1 MPTAKVVISQDG
13 RKLVPFFT
21 SAYPF
26 SNHFSCRFVI
36 DGLEFSSSE
45 QMYMWAKASVFG
57 DDESASA
64 IMRTSN
70 PKECKRIGSR
80 IRLFDTTAWRR
91 ISIFVMTCA
100 NWHKFKQNEYLMRHL
115 FNFGPDAEFVEC
127 AANDVYWGTGVAL
140 SDVEK
145 IRDINRWP
153 EMSAPT
159 ALPNVRDLSEFPPLE
174 KLTLEDVRKKNK
186 IASASPSGNSNISK
200 ESCSNE
206 ISVDLAAS
214 ASQITLGGEK
224 GNSGQEKGEKNQ
236 NLNKNVASASKRN
249 SEKFANQGFDK
260 NPDEMAEEMME
271 EFSSFNVKEND
282 GKIVE
287 YLVCQV
293 EENIV
298 IGGKLRTMA
307 NKSWPY
313 FVAISNEVA
322 EKAREFKKKLQ
333 MGDIVGVKKFE
344 WKNDYHYLAK
354 RETDKS
360 HFNKMWYV
368 QKINSQAT
376 VIDLS
381 HIRYAILR
389 EHPGLV
395 LRIREM
401 VSNGVTK
408 KLCAIIISPG
418 LQLSSRCYRRQLSE
432 LELESLQEGQLIKVW
447 TAFVPEQTLV
457 ENSFILPPQSQF
469 RLGTEKQ
476 IEEGKGVLSIVGNH
490 APWPYQSNSRNVF
503 FPLLPEMTLP
513 EIELSEQIMSSAIA
527 YSFEDE
533 EKRIVEGKF
542 EGRAEWQ
549 NDTFWL
555 RFAEIDTEKMKKL
568 KEVWTEEANVIFRT
582 ALDLPNFASGYVKQ
596 IDIERIREEGKPK
609 FNFWIMAKVTNV
621 QERKFRDVHAELE
634 AAVEGGLNEK
644 QQQTAK
650 LLLSKESH
658 FVFQHAPPG
667 VGKTYVA
674 AIVAAILLSLEKE
687 VKIAIVTAANL
698 PLAKLVQELNDVFGC
713 DEMEESGSVAF
724 FSGYAKEKYK
734 EMLEKLKRHLLI
746 SKISNEEII
755 SKFETQDDVKE
766 IETYC
771 KNFEVRPR
779 LTKERKV
786 ANLYSEVADLRV
798 VFTTVSMAESLI
810 HTALDGTTVLIFD
823 EATQG
828 SWVCLAHLV
837 ARMPKLEKVLVTGD
851 QLQLGVHLQKLP
863 PLLQSGFGLESMV
876 DQLVMS
882 PTVVQT
888 RLTTCYR
895 MHPTL
900 VKAVA
905 SAVYEPNG
913 EKFEPGRAAEDRS
926 LLTASKFPLP
936 IQSCPIVLLNVVGKC
951 RQDPLSHSLTNDSQT
966 AAAIQIVTALKNSIL
981 SPNVSLVVIC
991 LYSYQKESLQTEF
1004 ERERIEVLVVTVD
1017 GYQAQESDL
1026 VILVTTRTS
1035 LRDGALSENS
1045 EFLKDSRRATVALS
1059 RAKSG
1064 LFLIGDFKTLS
1075 EGEVWNKFLETA
1087 SEDSQ
1092 IVGEEYLQ
1100 ILRNGRYMRDRY
1112 GQLIDNIGRVVQD
1125 LQFLQKNDENWR
1137 TMQQQSTS
1145 SSTSIF
1151 ESRKRRADEPDQGP
1165 SARRNETW
1173 RPQQRFEQYSGA
1185 VFVRSREPAGPRGAC
1200 FVCKRVGH
1208 LAKNCWYA
1216 DGQSAGRG
1224 QPRGKG
1230 QWK

>member
-1 MPTAKVVISQDG
+1 
-13 RKLVPFFT
+13 
-21 SAYPF
+21 
-26 SNHFSCRFVI
+26 
-36 DGLEFSSSE
+36 
-45 QMYMWAKASVFG
+45 
-57 DDESASA
+57 
-64 IMRTSN
+64 
-70 PKECKRIGSR
+70 
-80 IRLFDTTAWRR
+80 
-91 ISIFVMTCA
+91 
-100 NWHKFKQNEYLMRHL
+100 
-115 FNFGPDAEFVEC
+115 
-127 AANDVYWGTGVAL
+127 
-140 SDVEK
+140 
-145 IRDINRWP
+145 
-153 EMSAPT
+153 
-159 ALPNVRDLSEFPPLE
+159 
-174 KLTLEDVRKKNK
+174 
-186 IASASPSGNSNISK
+186 
-200 ESCSNE
+200 
-206 ISVDLAAS
+206 
-214 ASQITLGGEK
+214 
-224 GNSGQEKGEKNQ
+224 
-236 NLNKNVASASKRN
+236 
-249 SEKFANQGFDK
+249 
-260 NPDEMAEEMME
+260 
-271 EFSSFNVKEND
+271 
-282 GKIVE
+282 
-287 YLVCQV
+287 
-293 EENIV
+293 
-298 IGGKLRTMA
+298 
-307 NKSWPY
+307 
-313 FVAISNEVA
+313 
-322 EKAREFKKKLQ
+322 
-333 MGDIVGVKKFE
+333 
-344 WKNDYHYLAK
+344 
-354 RETDKS
+354 
-360 HFNKMWYV
+360 
-368 QKINSQAT
+368 
-376 VIDLS
+376 
-381 HIRYAILR
+381 
-389 EHPGLV
+389 
-395 LRIREM
+395 
-401 VSNGVTK
+401 
-408 KLCAIIISPG
+408 
-418 LQLSSRCYRRQLSE
+418 
-432 LELESLQEGQLIKVW
+432 
-447 TAFVPEQTLV
+447 
-457 ENSFILPPQSQF
+457 
-469 RLGTEKQ
+469 
-476 IEEGKGVLSIVGNH
+476 
-490 APWPYQSNSRNVF
+490 
-503 FPLLPEMTLP
+503 
-513 EIELSEQIMSSAIA
+513 
-527 YSFEDE
+527 
-533 EKRIVEGKF
+533 
-542 EGRAEWQ
+542 
-549 NDTFWL
+549 
-555 RFAEIDTEKMKKL
+555 
-568 KEVWTEEANVIFRT
+568 
-582 ALDLPNFASGYVKQ
+582 
-596 IDIERIREEGKPK
+596 
-609 FNFWIMAKVTNV
+609 MAKVTNV

-634 AAVEGGLNEK
+634 AAAEGGVFVVHPIIPIGVKHRRDCFASNLPSKIANLETKQGKMMRAVLGRTEEIIEENVDQSASAIQINHALMKKLNEK

-650 LLLSKESH
+650 LLLSRESH

-674 AIVAAILLSLEKE
+674 AIVAAILLSIEKE

-905 SAVYEPNG
+905 SAVYEPSG

-966 AAAIQIVTALKNSIL
+966 AAAIQIVTALKNTIL

-1035 LRDGALSENS
+1035 LRDGAL
-1045 EFLKDSRRATVALS
+1045 T
-1059 RAKSG
+1059 
-1064 LFLIGDFKTLS
+1064 
-1075 EGEVWNKFLETA
+1075 

-1125 LQFLQKNDENWR
+1125 LQYLQKNDENWR

-1145 SSTSIF
+1145 SSTSTF